1 MTPLR
6 RGGGETVA
14 AIDFPAIKARQQKTW
29 ASGDFSE
36 VATTIVSA
44 AERLV
49 DEADLRAGWRVLDV
63 ATGSGNAAIAAARLG
78 CSATGSDYVLELLER
93 GRERAR
99 AERLEIDFVVGD
111 AEELPFG
118 DSAFDAVTSIYGA
131 MFAPRQE
138 QVAAEIIRVSR
149 PGGTVALAS
158 WTPEGFLG
166 AMFKTIGS
174 HVPPPPG
181 VQSPMLWGTEA
192 RLEEIFGADVEWTAH
207 NRRIFNFRYRS
218 AEEFVDFFITYYGP
232 TLKAFEAAGDDGPA
246 LRTDLVELAR
256 EWNRLDDDAGAIAI
270 PGEYLES
277 VGRRV

>member
-78 CSATGSDYVLELLER
+78 GSAPGCDYVLELLAR

-166 AMFKTIGS
+166 AMFKTISS

>member
-1 MTPLR
+1 MAEADT
-6 RGGGETVA
+6 EAV
-14 AIDFPAIKARQQKTW
+14 KAKQQKTW
-29 ASGDFSE
+29 ASGDFAE

-49 DEADLRAGWRVLDV
+49 DEADLRSGWQVLDV

-78 CSATGSDYVLELLER
+78 CAVTGCDYVPELLER

-118 DSAFDAVTSIYGA
+118 EEAFDAVISIYGA

-138 QVAAEIIRVSR
+138 QVAAEMIRVSR
-149 PGGTVALAS
+149 PGGAVALAS
-158 WTPEGFLG
+158 WTPEGFIG
-166 AMFKTIGS
+166 AMFKTIGAR
-174 HVPPPPG
+174 VPPPAG
-181 VQSPMLWGTEA
+181 IRSPMLWGTEN
-192 RLEEIFGADVEWTAH
+192 RLGEIFAGAVEWTAH
-207 NRRIFNFRYRS
+207 ERRSFNFRYRS

-246 LRTDLVELAR
+246 LRSDLVELAR
-256 EWNRLDDDAGAIAI
+256 EWNRLDDAAGAIAI
-270 PGEYLES
+270 PAEYLES

>member
-118 DSAFDAVTSIYGA
+118 DAAFDAVTSIYGA

>member
-1 MTPLR
+1 MSPLFK
-6 RGGGETVA
+6 GH
-14 AIDFPAIKARQQKTW
+14 
-29 ASGDFSE
+29 
-36 VATTIVSA
+36 
-44 AERLV
+44 
-49 DEADLRAGWRVLDV
+49 RVRITLPV
-63 ATGSGNAAIAAARLG
+63 KGAQ
-78 CSATGSDYVLELLER
+78 
-93 GRERAR
+93 
-99 AERLEIDFVVGD
+99 D
-111 AEELPFG
+111 A
-118 DSAFDAVTSIYGA
+118 AFDAVTSIYGA

>member
-78 CSATGSDYVLELLER
+78 CSATGCDYVLELLER

-118 DSAFDAVTSIYGA
+118 DAAFDAVTSIYGA

-192 RLEEIFGADVEWTAH
+192 RLEEIFGADVEWMAH

>member
-78 CSATGSDYVLELLER
+78 CSATGCDYVLELLER

-118 DSAFDAVTSIYGA
+118 DAAFDAVTSIYGA

>member
-49 DEADLRAGWRVLDV
+49 DEADLRAGWRGLDV

-78 CSATGSDYVLELLER
+78 CSATGCDYVLELLER

-118 DSAFDAVTSIYGA
+118 DAAFDAVTSIYGA

>member
-1 MTPLR
+1 MTTTDTT
-6 RGGGETVA
+6 E
-14 AIDFPAIKARQQKTW
+14 IKARQQAMW

-36 VATTIVSA
+36 VATTIVPV
-44 AERLV
+44 AENLV
-49 DEADLRAGWRVLDV
+49 DAADLRAGSRVLDV
-63 ATGSGNAAIAAARLG
+63 ATGSGNAAIAAARQRCEVTG
-78 CSATGSDYVLELLER
+78 CDYVPELLER

-111 AEELPFG
+111 SEELPFG
-118 DSAFDAVTSIYGA
+118 DSAFDAVLSVYGS
-131 MFAPRQE
+131 MFAPDQPK
-138 QVAAEIIRVSR
+138 VATEIVRVSR
-149 PGGTVALAS
+149 PGGIIGIVS

-166 AMFKTIGS
+166 SMFKTIGS

-192 RLEEIFGADVEWTAH
+192 RLEELFAGGVEWTAH
-207 NRRIFNFRYRS
+207 ERRIYNFRYRS

-232 TLKAFEAAGDDGPA
+232 TLKAFEAAGADGDA
-246 LRTDLVELAR
+246 LRSDLERLAT
-256 EWNRLDDDAGAIAI
+256 EWNRLDDDAGAVAI

>member
-78 CSATGSDYVLELLER
+78 CSATGCDYVLELLER

>member
-1 MTPLR
+1 M
-6 RGGGETVA
+6 A
-14 AIDFPAIKARQQKTW
+14 AVDTDAVKAKQQQTW

-63 ATGSGNAAIAAARLG
+63 ATGSGNAAIAAARLR
-78 CSATGSDYVLELLER
+78 CAATGCDYVPELLER

-118 DSAFDAVTSIYGA
+118 DAAFDAVTSIYGA

-166 AMFKTIGS
+166 AMFKTIAS
-174 HVPPPPG
+174 HVPPPSG
-181 VQSPMLWGTEA
+181 IQSPMLWGTEA
-192 RLEEIFGADVEWTAH
+192 RLEELFAGAVEWTAH
-207 NRRIFNFRYRS
+207 ERRIFNFRYRS
-218 AEEFVDFFITYYGP
+218 AAEFVDFFITYYGP
-232 TLKAFEAAGDDGPA
+232 TLKAFEAAGADGDA
-246 LRTDLVELAR
+246 LRSDLEALAA

>member
-78 CSATGSDYVLELLER
+78 CSAPGCDYVLELLER

-99 AERLEIDFVVGD
+99 AERLEIDVVVGD

-118 DSAFDAVTSIYGA
+118 DAAFDAVTSIYGA

>member
-78 CSATGSDYVLELLER
+78 GAAAGSDYVLELLER

-118 DSAFDAVTSIYGA
+118 DAAFDAVTSIYGA

-277 VGRRV
+277 VGRRI